1 MSRAFENA
9 LDVWKPWL
17 WMSPSLGHDWLPF
30 FLKLTVFFSEHS
42 KQSSDWHPRT
52 WRHLYF
58 RNPVGIA
65 GGLDKTGQSI
75 DAWWSLGTGFV
86 EVGTVTPLAQEPNPG
101 KIIERFKDTQALWNK
116 MGFPS
121 PGYKAVL
128 AEVDKFFHERSTP
141 IFLNIGKNRTTPNE
155 RAHEDYL
162 FLMRQMSSAC
172 DVFVVNI
179 SSPNTVGLRQL
190 FTKEYFEPLMEKLGN
205 ESRRV
210 NRPLLLKISPDETIE
225 QLETILHVS
234 HNQGVDGYII
244 CNTTT
249 QRTAQSPYPKEGG
262 ISGKPL
268 SISSMAT
275 LKNVI
280 SLLGSHRNNKLII
293 NAGGVST
300 GDDVRQ
306 RLALGADL
314 CQLYSSLIFRGPFIF
329 KKIAREY
336 EHQILFDL

>member
-1 MSRAFENA
+1 MDRAFENA
-9 LDVWKPWL
+9 LDLWKPWL
-17 WMSPSLGHDWLPF
+17 WMSPSAGHDWLPF
-30 FLKLTVFFSEHS
+30 FLKLTVFLAEQS
-42 KQSSDWHPRT
+42 KQPNDWHSRK

-75 DAWWSLGTGFV
+75 DAWWSLGAGFV
-86 EVGTVTPLAQEPNPG
+86 EVGTVTPLPQQPNPG
-101 KIIERFKDTQALWNK
+101 KIIDRFKETQALWNK

-121 PGYKAVL
+121 PGYKAVCV
-128 AEVDKFFHERSTP
+128 EIEKNFEERSTP

-162 FLMRQMSSAC
+162 FLMKQMYSVC

-179 SSPNTVGLRQL
+179 SSPNTAGLRQL
-190 FTKEYFEPLMEKLGN
+190 FTKDYFEPLMEKLGN

-210 NRPLLLKISPDETIE
+210 NRPLLLKISPDESNE
-225 QLETILHVS
+225 QLETILTTS

-244 CNTTT
+244 SNTTI
-249 QRTAQSPYPKEGG
+249 QRPTASPYPADGG
-262 ISGKPL
+262 VSGKPL
-268 SISSMAT
+268 SISSMET

-280 SLLGSHRNNKLII
+280 SMLGTHRNNKLII
-293 NAGGVST
+293 NAGGIST
-300 GDDVRQ
+300 GEDVRE
-306 RLALGADL
+306 RMALGADL

-336 EHQILFDL
+336 QNSI

>member
-1 MSRAFENA
+1 MGITFEST
-9 LDVWKPWL
+9 LDFWKPWM
-17 WMSPSLGHDWLPF
+17 WMSPSTGHDWLPY
-30 FLKLTVFFSEHS
+30 FLKLTVFLDEQS
-42 KQSSDWHPRT
+42 KQSYEWQSRQ

-75 DAWWSLGTGFV
+75 ESWSELGAGFL
-86 EVGTVTPLAQEPNPG
+86 EIGTVTPQPQEPNPG
-101 KIIERFKDTQALWNK
+101 KIMDRFKDTQALWNK

-121 PGYKAVL
+121 PGYKAVM
-128 AEVDKFFHERSTP
+128 AEIETTFLNRTTP

-162 FLMRQMSSAC
+162 FLMRKMDSLC

-179 SSPNTVGLRQL
+179 SSPNTTGLRQL
-190 FTKEYFEPLMEKLGN
+190 FTKEYFEPLMEKLSN
-205 ESRRV
+205 ESRRR
-210 NRPLLLKISPDETIE
+210 NRPLLLKISPDESIE
-225 QLETILHVS
+225 QLDTIIQVS

-244 CNTTT
+244 SNTTV
-249 QRTAQSPYPKEGG
+249 QRPSPSPYPTEGG
-262 ISGKPL
+262 LSGQPL
-268 SISSMAT
+268 SMSSKNT

-280 SLLGSHRNNKLII
+280 AILGAHRNNKLIV
-293 NAGGVST
+293 NAGGIST
-300 GDDVRQ
+300 GDDVKE

-329 KKIAREY
+329 RKIAREY
-336 EHQILFDL
+336 ENSI